1 MMTVT
6 EGTPPNV
13 LGSVSATEPAESS
26 PDERRTGRRRSHQ
39 GHDLG
44 DMHDLDD
51 SMDNAVRSIG
61 VHRQHVPS
69 AGRGLLGAESAPSRL
84 GMERHYGSSA
94 LHLPD

>member
-1 MMTVT
+1 
-6 EGTPPNV
+6 
-13 LGSVSATEPAESS
+13 
-26 PDERRTGRRRSHQ
+26 
-39 GHDLG
+39 
-44 DMHDLDD
+44 MHDLDD